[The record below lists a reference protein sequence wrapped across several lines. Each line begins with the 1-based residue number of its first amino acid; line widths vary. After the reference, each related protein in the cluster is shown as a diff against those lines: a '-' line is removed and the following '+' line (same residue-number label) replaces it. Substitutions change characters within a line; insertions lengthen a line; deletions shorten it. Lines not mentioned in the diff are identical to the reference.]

1 MFKLLLSLFIIFN
14 VVAIIIVLLTIVC
27 AYIGNIRKSKFVK
40 AEVVLPTFYDCKK
53 TYIQCCISSSL
64 FALTAWFLYSPQAIT
79 ETGNMIES
87 LAKFMFAFGV
97 IWSVILIMAIISEL
111 VFEFMKNKS
120 ITLKPS
126 LLPIFIKSLWCF
138 ILAFIIV

>member
-1 MFKLLLSLFIIFN
+1 MFKLLMSLFIIFN
-14 VVAIIIVLLTIVC
+14 IVAMVIVLLTIVC
-27 AYIGNIRKSKFVK
+27 AYIGNIRKSMFAK
-40 AEVVLPTFYDCKK
+40 AEVVLPTFYHCKK

-64 FALTAWFLYSPQAIT
+64 FALTAWLLYSPQAVT

-87 LAKFMFAFGV
+87 LAKCIFAFGV
-97 IWSVILIMAIISEL
+97 IWSVILIIAIISEI
-111 VFEFMKNKS
+111 VFEFIKNKS
-120 ITLKPS
+120 LTLKPS